1 MRPVELALN
10 ARYAAQPDA
19 AVPVP
24 PSAFGPARA
33 RNVRG
38 FHAGFPEYSPTP
50 LCSLAGL
57 AARLGLGRVLVRGAS
72 ASDPLT
78 GFLRD

>member
-1 MRPVELALN
+1 MKPVRPVELALN

-57 AARLGLGRVLVRGAS
+57 AARLGLGRVLVKDESRRFGLKA
-72 ASDPLT
+72 
-78 GFLRD
+78 F